1 MSRVALI
8 DGDMI
13 AYRCAASCHPS
24 KKKALELDVPFETLE
39 VEPLD
44 TAIFRAND
52 LLYRIMDS
60 CSASE
65 HRVFISGDRNYRKLL
80 YKDYKAHRADVPKPV
95 HLDSIRELLARE
107 WQAEICDG
115 YEADDGI
122 GMAHNEHSIIVSND
136 KDFKQIEGEH
146 YNPVKDEFEVVDGPM
161 AAYYFYHILLKG
173 DAADNIR
180 GVDGIGEVRANR
192 ILTGLSPEEMHTT
205 VSRLYNDERRFLLN
219 YKLVRILRSREE
231 FDEILRELDETTER
245 EGEGKELTEAGT

>member
-1 MSRVALI
+1 MAKIALV
-8 DGDMI
+8 DGDMV

-24 KKKALELDVPFETLE
+24 KKKALELGVPFETLE

-60 CSASE
+60 CSADE
-65 HRVFISGDRNYRKLL
+65 YRVFISGDRNYRKLL
-80 YKDYKAHRADVPKPV
+80 YKDYKAHRADVPKPT

-107 WQAEICDG
+107 WQAEVCDG

-122 GMAHNEHSIIVSND
+122 GMAHSERAIIVSND

-146 YNPVKDEFEVVDGPM
+146 YNPVKDEFEVVDSTM

-180 GVDGIGEVRANR
+180 GVDGIGEVRASR

-205 VSRLYNDERRFLLN
+205 VSRLYDDERRFLLN
-219 YKLVRILRSREE
+219 YKLVRILRSPEE
-231 FDEILRELDETTER
+231 YEDILRELDEAAISESQ
-245 EGEGKELTEAGT
+245 GQELTEAGT